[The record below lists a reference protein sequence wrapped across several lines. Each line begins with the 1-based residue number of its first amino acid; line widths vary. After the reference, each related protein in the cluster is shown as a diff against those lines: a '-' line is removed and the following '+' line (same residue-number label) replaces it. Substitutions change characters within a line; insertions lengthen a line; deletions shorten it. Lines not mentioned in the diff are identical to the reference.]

1 VAPHAEPG
9 ANDPVTHPFDPDA
22 PHTDESPVV
31 RNDND
36 ERPAPPADAGATAPD
51 SAPDAAQQRPVYEP
65 YDATQREEPATP
77 TYENEPLPA
86 YDSPWSSMD
95 EDTAWPRRPEP
106 EPAPPPRQ
114 EEYHGWNPLI
124 RLGVPQ
130 PWRGIIDW
138 IVTIVGAVAIVL
150 AIKAWVV
157 NPYRIPSSSMEPTL
171 HCGTGGS
178 GCLARFSD
186 RVLANRFIYH
196 LRDPHRGEI
205 VVFNVPS
212 AAETACG
219 SGGVFVKRI
228 VGLPGDIWQE
238 RQGRI
243 FINGKR
249 LSEPYIQRERRDF
262 QSYPA
267 RKIPKDNYF
276 MMGDNRASS
285 CDSRRWGTVPRQNII
300 GKVFAIYWPPQRLRV
315 M

>member
-1 VAPHAEPG
+1 MADGRKSFEDRVVSGDGFDDRTREDYRVGEP
-9 ANDPVTHPFDPDA
+9 DPPRLDEPDP
-22 PHTDESPVV
+22 
-31 RNDND
+31 
-36 ERPAPPADAGATAPD
+36 
-51 SAPDAAQQRPVYEP
+51 
-65 YDATQREEPATP
+65 
-77 TYENEPLPA
+77 
-86 YDSPWSSMD
+86 
-95 EDTAWPRRPEP
+95 PRGDYRTEV
-106 EPAPPPRQ
+106 PPPRYPPLLKTA
-114 EEYHGWNPLI
+114 EPSKRRSRNPLD
-124 RLGVPQ
+124 RLTAGLPR
-130 PWRGIIDW
+130 PWRIAIDW
-138 IVTIVGAVAIVL
+138 IVTIAGAIAIVL

-171 HCGTGGS
+171 HCGTGGA

-238 RQGRI
+238 KQGHVY
-243 FINGKR
+243 INGKK
-249 LSEPYIQRERRDF
+249 LNEPYIQNDRRDF
-262 QSYPA
+262 QSYPV

-285 CDSRRWGTVPRQNII
+285 CDSRRWGTVPRGNII
-300 GKVFAIYWPPQRLRV
+300 GKVFAIYWPPQRLRI

>member
-1 VAPHAEPG
+1 
-9 ANDPVTHPFDPDA
+9 
-22 PHTDESPVV
+22 
-31 RNDND
+31 
-36 ERPAPPADAGATAPD
+36 
-51 SAPDAAQQRPVYEP
+51 
-65 YDATQREEPATP
+65 
-77 TYENEPLPA
+77 
-86 YDSPWSSMD
+86 MD
-95 EDTAWPRRPEP
+95 DIAWPRRPEP
-106 EPAPPPRQ
+106 EPEPPPPRR

-196 LRDPHRGEI
+196 FRDPHRGEI

-238 RQGRI
+238 RQGRVY
-243 FINGKR
+243 INGKK
-249 LSEPYIQRERRDF
+249 LKEPYIQNDRRDF

-285 CDSRRWGTVPRQNII
+285 CDSRRWGTVPRGNII
-300 GKVFAIYWPPQRLRV
+300 GKVFAIYWPPQRLRI